1 MHWQIYIKYYFKEK
15 LILISWWA
23 FFRKCKEHLKTGDIY
38 RKVGRKL
45 AHHNNLLSSFIDIIT
60 VCNGMKSEANLEA
73 GRGGGSGEWRWR
85 DLRLLPI
92 FCNYL
97 QAGDVS
103 ISLASS
109 KSWVSLLKGFLKFK
123 NLLRFHHQA
132 FIICKNE
139 QSLEMRQ
146 CVKR

>member
-1 MHWQIYIKYYFKEK
+1 M
-15 LILISWWA
+15 ISWWL

-45 AHHNNLLSSFIDIIT
+45 AHHNNLLSSFIEIII
-60 VCNGMKSEANLEA
+60 VCNSVKSVANLEA
-73 GRGGGSGEWRWR
+73 GRGGGRWWEVR
-85 DLRLLPI
+85 PLPI
-92 FCNYL
+92 FCNHL

-109 KSWVSLLKGFLKFK
+109 KSWVSLLKAFLKFK

-132 FIICKNE
+132 FIICKNG
-139 QSLEMRQ
+139 QSLNMRQ
-146 CVKR
+146 CVKKSFFKK

>member
-1 MHWQIYIKYYFKEK
+1 M
-15 LILISWWA
+15 ISWWL

-45 AHHNNLLSSFIDIIT
+45 AHHNNLLSSFIEIII
-60 VCNGMKSEANLEA
+60 VCNSMKSVVNLEA
-73 GRGGGSGEWRWR
+73 GRGGGRWR
-85 DLRLLPI
+85 KVRPLPI
-92 FCNYL
+92 FCNHL

-109 KSWVSLLKGFLKFK
+109 KSWVSLLKAFLKFK

-132 FIICKNE
+132 FIICKNG
-139 QSLEMRQ
+139 QSLKMRQ
-146 CVKR
+146 CVKRSFFKK